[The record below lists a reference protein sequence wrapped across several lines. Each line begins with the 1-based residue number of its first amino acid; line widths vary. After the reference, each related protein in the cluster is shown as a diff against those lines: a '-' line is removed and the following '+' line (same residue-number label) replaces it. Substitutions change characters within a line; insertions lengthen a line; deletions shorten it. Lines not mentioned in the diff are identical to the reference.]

1 MQGQLDLSF
10 GHIQLEPH
18 LSNEVQIFFSEPA
31 SQEKAIGIYKMIT
44 KGKMLNDHLT
54 NSLDYFL

>member
-18 LSNEVQIFFSEPA
+18 LSNEVQFFFSEPA
-31 SQEKAIGIYKMIT
+31 SQEKAIGIYKMII
-44 KGKMLNDHLT
+44 
-54 NSLDYFL
+54 